1 MTAELTQAIP
11 GPNHPFVDRYRNVT
25 SVWYPWLVKI
35 LDFVNG
41 IARGELLV
49 DGAITSRTLA
59 TGAITADAIAAG
71 AITADAVGTNMIVAT
86 EANIANASVTTL
98 KIAGEAVIIPTSY
111 QSAVEVPTSAYTR
124 AQMLTGNNNWTEV
137 AAVTVSVPVT
147 SKYIILWTAKHNYRK
162 HIRTFVATDTIT
174 YGVDR
179 YDNPH
184 ALRFKIALDGGAPTI
199 IDTVSA
205 LSVSDYVSRTNTGT
219 ITVSSAAVSLRVT
232 AEWCGYYDAAD
243 EYVAIGDRTLVLW
256 VAKR

>member
-41 IARGELLV
+41 IARGELIV
-49 DGAITSRTLA
+49 DGAISART
-59 TGAITADAIAAG
+59 IAAG
-71 AITADAVGTNMIVAT
+71 AITADAVGTNMIIAT

-111 QSAVEVPTSAYTR
+111 QSSVEVTTSTYTR
-124 AQMLTGNNNWTEV
+124 AQMIAGNNAWTEV
-137 AAVTVSVPVT
+137 AAITVSVPVT
-147 SKYIILWTAKHNYRK
+147 SKYIIWWTAKHNYRK

-184 ALRFKIALDGGAPTI
+184 ALRFKVSLDGGAATV

-205 LSVSDYVSRTNTGT
+205 FSVADYVARTNTGT
-219 ITVSSAAVSLRVT
+219 LTVSGAAVSLRVS

-243 EYVAIGDRTLVLW
+243 EFVGLGDRALVVW